1 MSGLTFRGPRFQRL
15 APTADTAQSRPERPM
30 HACLDSIVRIARRRR
45 RLLLRRLRVPQID
58 MQTLDLFDQQQN
70 RFSGRAK
77 IVIAIGMK
85 TRAPGAKL
93 LDLALVQPIAQG
105 RPPPRSLVAN
115 PTRETHTQFRCAA
128 CGVVKA

>member
-1 MSGLTFRGPRFQRL
+1 
-15 APTADTAQSRPERPM
+15 
-30 HACLDSIVRIARRRR
+30 LDSIVRIARRRP

-70 RFSGRAK
+70 RFTGRAK

-105 RPPPRSLVAN
+105 RPPPRALVAT
-115 PTRETHTQFRCAA
+115 PTRETHTHFRRAA
-128 CGVVKA
+128 YGVVKAWT